1 MLTFLLTFLLSQ
13 SLKSRGYVTEK
24 FSWQYYY
31 WYLTNDGMHLPTIIY
46 EAILGSVVVIFACYS
61 CHFSWFKVS
70 HISEITFIFPL
81 RLFQL
86 PFADRPGQKLLDPDL
101 KVLSFKIFYNHLDFR
116 DCLISFCVETI
127 RQSFVNRFDT
137 MLSFHFT
144 LPAGMLFTQ
153 SERKIEPDLR
163 LCWMRIFH
171 FIPTPPPPP
180 LPQKENYANNHYAN
194 NLV

>member
-1 MLTFLLTFLLSQ
+1 MLTFLLTFLLCQ

-46 EAILGSVVVIFACYS
+46 EAILASVVVIFACYS

-127 RQSFVNRFDT
+127 KTIICKQIWYHALF
-137 MLSFHFT
+137 SFHLARRNVIYT
-144 LPAGMLFTQ
+144 KQKENWAWSQVMLDEDISFY
-153 SERKIEPDLR
+153 SNPLS
-163 LCWMRIFH
+163 
-171 FIPTPPPPP
+171 PPPPKGK
-180 LPQKENYANNHYAN
+180 LC
-194 NLV
+194 